1 MSADDPRQFAFDA
14 VRATLGHS
22 TDVDSCVALTERI
35 DTLTTQAL
43 EFFQREGVGSVA
55 CGKGCSFCCH
65 LRVMVYPHEAIALF
79 RYLNSRIPEE
89 QAVGIRKRLMESAK
103 RVAPGM
109 ACAFLVEGECSAY
122 AARPG
127 ACAGYHSLSRE
138 KCERGD
144 SDIPML
150 QGLHHVATSLDDG
163 LDQALAAAG
172 LSSLRI
178 ELHAALAALIR
189 NPALIERW
197 RSGRP
202 LLKD

>member
-1 MSADDPRQFAFDA
+1 
-14 VRATLGHS
+14 
-22 TDVDSCVALTERI
+22 VALTERI
-35 DTLTTQAL
+35 AALTSQAL
-43 EFFQREGVGSVA
+43 EFFQREGVGNVA

-79 RYLNSRIPEE
+79 RYLNSRIPREK
-89 QAVGIRKRLMESAK
+89 AVSIRKRLTENAK
-103 RVAPGM
+103 RVAQGM
-109 ACAFLVEGECSAY
+109 ACAFLVEGECAAY
-122 AARPG
+122 PARPG

-150 QGLHHVATSLDDG
+150 QGLHHVATSLDEG
-163 LDQALAAAG
+163 LDQALAATN
-172 LSSLRI
+172 LSSTRI
-178 ELHAALAALIR
+178 ELHTALAALIR

-197 RSGRP
+197 RSGRT